1 MRPKKLFFLFTL
13 YQEKLKDTNGV
24 FRNQKSQDTKY
35 NGQKRK
41 DKRTNNKRQNST
53 QKTKDRAIRIQLKI
67 GGLVQALL

>member
-53 QKTKDRAIRIQLKI
+53 QKTKERAIYIVDNNDNTT
-67 GGLVQALL
+67 G